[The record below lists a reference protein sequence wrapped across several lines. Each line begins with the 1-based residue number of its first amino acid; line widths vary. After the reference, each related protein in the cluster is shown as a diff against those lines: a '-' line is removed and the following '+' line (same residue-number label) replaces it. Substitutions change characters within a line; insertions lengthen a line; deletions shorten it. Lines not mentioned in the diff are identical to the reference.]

1 MTVRRGFVDVAEGQ
15 VHYRTNVKEDGS
27 APQGVPLIVLHAAPA
42 TAFVLTRYI
51 EEIGKTRPVYALD
64 NLGMGDSSPPAP
76 ADPDT
81 AYFADAT
88 LRAID
93 GLGIERFDLHGLLT
107 GARAAVEIAIREP
120 ARVRKLVIDRMGIL
134 SAEEKAEW
142 LANFCPKV
150 EPDAQGNQF
159 RFAWQFVR
167 DEFIFFPWYKRDAA
181 HRLQRDVP
189 DADHMHDKVVE
200 MLKGIRTY
208 HLFIRAGLEYP
219 VTEKLP
225 QITVPTLATEEVQ
238 PHVPGA
244 IKKTNPG
251 MPDMGYQPIEAI
263 RANAAEIAAFL
274 DA

>member
-1 MTVRRGFVDVAEGQ
+1 MAVRRGFVDVAEGQ
-15 VHYRTNVKEDGS
+15 VHYRTNVKADGS
-27 APQGVPLIVLHAAPA
+27 APEGVPLIVLHAAPA
-42 TAFVLTRYI
+42 TARMLSRYI

-64 NLGMGDSSPPAP
+64 SLGMGDSSPA
-76 ADPDT
+76 AAAAPDT

-88 LRAID
+88 LRAVS

-107 GARAAVEIAIREP
+107 GARAAVEIAITDP
-120 ARVRKLVIDRMGIL
+120 DRVRKLVIDRMGIL
-134 SAEEKAEW
+134 SAADKAEW

-167 DEFIFFPWYKRDAA
+167 DEFVFFPWYKRDAA
-181 HRLQRDVP
+181 HRMSRDVP

-219 VTEKLP
+219 VAEKLP

-244 IKKTNPG
+244 AKKINPG

>member
-15 VHYRTNVKEDGS
+15 VHYRTNVKGDGS
-27 APQGVPLIVLHAAPA
+27 APEGVPLIVLHAAPA
-42 TAFVLTRYI
+42 TAFVLTRFI

-107 GARAAVEIAIREP
+107 GARAAVEIAIQQP
-120 ARVRKLVIDRMGIL
+120 TRVRKLVIDRMGIL
-134 SAEEKAEW
+134 SAEDKAEW

-150 EPDAQGNQF
+150 EPDAQGSQF

-167 DEFIFFPWYKRDAA
+167 DEFVFFPWYKRDAA
-181 HRLQRDVP
+181 HRMRRDVP
-189 DADHMHDKVVE
+189 DADHMHDKVLE

-219 VTEKLP
+219 VAEKLP

-244 IKKTNPG
+244 TKKTNPG
-251 MPDMGYQPIEAI
+251 MPDMGYQPIEAV